1 MGFWLRKLNQLLG
14 ALRAGGWK
22 GVPPMEVST
31 DYSLLSREAAEYG
44 RFNGWY
50 DHGVTECQDAAYSAL
65 IEEMYAGQPRQ
76 DLIAA
81 ANAVRCTEIADP
93 LILEVGCGSGY
104 YSEILSYLLDHPVR
118 YIGLDYSPAMLQFA
132 LKRYPQYPFVLGDA
146 IALPFADGTLDI
158 VMNGVSLMHIV
169 HYEAAIAE
177 ARRVAQNWCIFHT
190 VPILRDGKTTFLQK
204 RAYGETAVEVIFNE
218 VELHQLLEQRGLLVR
233 HVLESVPYDLKGVV
247 GEPTVSK
254 TYVCEVREG

>member
-1 MGFWLRKLNQLLG
+1 MLLQKMNRLFDYLLPGVRKG
-14 ALRAGGWK
+14 EPPTRA
-22 GVPPMEVST
+22 SA
-31 DYSLLSREAAEYG
+31 DYSLLSRESAEHGLY
-44 RFNGWY
+44 NGWH
-50 DHGVTECQDAAYSAL
+50 DHGVTERQDAAYRKL
-65 IEEMYAGQPRQ
+65 IQEMYAGQPRQ
-76 DLIAA
+76 DFLVAA
-81 ANAVRCTEIADP
+81 EAVRYTGMDDP

-104 YSEILSYLLDHPVR
+104 YSEILSYLLDRSVR
-118 YIGLDYSPAMLQFA
+118 YLGLDYSAAMLQLA
-132 LKRYPQYPFVLGDA
+132 RKRYSEQAFVLADA
-146 IALPFADGTLDI
+146 TALPFAEGTLDI

-190 VPILRDGKTTFLQK
+190 VPILRDRKTTFLQK